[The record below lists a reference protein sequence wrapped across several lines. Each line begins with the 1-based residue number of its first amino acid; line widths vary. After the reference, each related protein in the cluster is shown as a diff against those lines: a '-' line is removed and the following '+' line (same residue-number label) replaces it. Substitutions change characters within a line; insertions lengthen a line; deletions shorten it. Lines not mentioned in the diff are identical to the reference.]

1 MVILIKN
8 LYREEDILSHIA
20 PSGKRKRNKKVASD
34 SDESDEYKEQNS
46 DLDPV
51 DSDEEDPEWAEVK
64 SWNKNDLMGD
74 AKDRSRLRGMTE
86 LEREMELAERRK
98 KVSD

>member
-1 MVILIKN
+1 MF
-8 LYREEDILSHIA
+8 REEDILSHIA

-34 SDESDEYKEQNS
+34 SDESDDYQQQNS
-46 DLDPV
+46 DLDPI
-51 DSDEEDPEWAEVK
+51 DSDGEDPEWAEVK

-74 AKDRSRLRGMTE
+74 SKDRKRLYGMSE

-98 KVSD
+98 KVVVIVDAV